1 MDTFE
6 NRNSE
11 LKDDLIIDNENPHK
25 SWKKPVIIIS
35 ISLFIIIIT
44 SLILYLIVPLTKK
57 ENEEKFGEIKCI
69 YNIKNS
75 NDKSLIINDEYENF
89 NNSILNIYINETKF
103 NYKKYHNFTSE
114 GLFELRFI
122 LNKHLY
128 LDKIFKN
135 INETK
140 FNYKK

>member
-44 SLILYLIVPLTKK
+44 SLILYLIVPLP
-57 ENEEKFGEIKCI
+57 
-69 YNIKNS
+69 
-75 NDKSLIINDEYENF
+75 
-89 NNSILNIYINETKF
+89 
-103 NYKKYHNFTSE
+103 
-114 GLFELRFI
+114 
-122 LNKHLY
+122 
-128 LDKIFKN
+128 
-135 INETK
+135 
-140 FNYKK
+140 